1 MAELEKQR
9 SMLRS
14 IESSSSSLSM
24 LVMSL
29 AGHNCVSVRNK
40 ISLFIRRESEAL
52 SLAWLFND
60 LVLIYVKTTNYK
72 KEQLALK

>member
-9 SMLRS
+9 FMLRS

-24 LVMSL
+24 LVISL

-40 ISLFIRRESEAL
+40 IFFIRRESEAL